1 MDVWFEILKYLKVV
15 EIIRLL
21 FVSRR
26 LNEIIFS
33 SKQYKKYR
41 NLSNLVVDKNK
52 LYDCFKQRYNELIDR
67 LTFSFSFIDCLYFI
81 HRLEILKNKF
91 CITNALCHFL
101 FSSRCPVSVGQCR
114 VCSRLF
120 VKDADVFV
128 SSVKYHFP
136 HIFVTNVF
144 NSNKDIEYLFAKQR
158 KRIFKLDILYS
169 SEKHYKLNRI
179 VV

>member
-1 MDVWFEILKYLKVV
+1 M
-15 EIIRLL
+15 
-21 FVSRR
+21 
-26 LNEIIFS
+26 
-33 SKQYKKYR
+33 
-41 NLSNLVVDKNK
+41 
-52 LYDCFKQRYNELIDR
+52 RYAI
-67 LTFSFSFIDCLYFI
+67 SFSAVDVLFLSDSAESVPVCLLRMQI
-81 HRLEILKNKF
+81 
-91 CITNALCHFL
+91 A
-101 FSSRCPVSVGQCR
+101 
-114 VCSRLF
+114 
-120 VKDADVFV
+120 FV